1 MFYRDNPNVDIVGA
15 NLYDRYLKRAQQ
27 NRDNGNACEDN
38 HSDHLPLSRSIPKGV
53 SLCEQTVRSMESL
66 LVGTGVFKP
75 EEKNS
80 PDSPKDDVY
89 HGHRD
94 IMHEP
99 ELAKPSRFVPDVC
112 HGIQHILKQENFSP
126 CALSS

>member
-1 MFYRDNPNVDIVGA
+1 MDEEND
-15 NLYDRYLKRAQQ
+15 
-27 NRDNGNACEDN
+27 
-38 HSDHLPLSRSIPKGV
+38 SDHLPVCRSIPKGV
-53 SLCEQTVRSMESL
+53 NLYQQTVRSMESL

-75 EEKNS
+75 DTQTS
-80 PDSPKDDVY
+80 SKDEVY

-112 HGIQHILKQENFSP
+112 HGIEHILKQENFTP
-126 CALSS
+126 